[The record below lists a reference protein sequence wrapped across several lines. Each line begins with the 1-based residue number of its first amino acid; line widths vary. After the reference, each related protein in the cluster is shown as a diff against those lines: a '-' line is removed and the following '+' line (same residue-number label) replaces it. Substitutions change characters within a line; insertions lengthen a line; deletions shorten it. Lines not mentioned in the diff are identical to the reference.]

1 MNFFFCSSNVTLS
14 VLLSRIP
21 LLRSPNVFVVLIF
34 SFVLFVLWT
43 VLFMDNSQKQPGS
56 SERLVWR
63 RKEKKDQFYD

>member
-43 VLFMDNSQKQPGS
+43 VLLMDHSQKQPRS